1 MTLLYTFGI
10 SLATVALIST
20 VAGFLVGYLVRDTDD
35 RRK

>member
-1 MTLLYTFGI
+1 MTLFYIFGV
-10 SLATVALIST
+10 SMAAVSLIST

>member
-10 SLATVALIST
+10 SLAAVALIST
-20 VAGFLVGYLVRDTDD
+20 VAGFLVGYLVRDTDN